1 MIDGDRPLLDDLSA
15 VAWTSRGEEECRD
28 NPGCES
34 FHDCL
39 SVEHGVFW
47 RRSKDGNGERS
58 KGPQTRSMYHRLLS
72 RYPLL
77 RVIPL
82 TALLCL
88 VGIIVPFAL
97 LSLIV
102 LVAAPGFHSFD
113 WTGVVFLSFL
123 ICWLAAPLGVS
134 AASGNPAVDCQRD

>member
-1 MIDGDRPLLDDLSA
+1 
-15 VAWTSRGEEECRD
+15 
-28 NPGCES
+28 
-34 FHDCL
+34 
-39 SVEHGVFW
+39 
-47 RRSKDGNGERS
+47 
-58 KGPQTRSMYHRLLS
+58 MYHRLLS

-102 LVAAPGFHSFD
+102 LVAAPSFHSFD

-123 ICWLAAPLGVS
+123 LCWLAAPLGVS
-134 AASGNPAVDCQRD
+134 AAYAVYSLCTRRRDY